1 MNSLSYQGL
10 MRDTQEGRRTI
21 TVHGEGYVLTRPDT
35 ASAQIGFV
43 NQDTDIRKAQSLNS
57 STIQQITDALVQA
70 GIPQENIQTSE
81 YSVSPQY
88 DFVDGKQVFRGY
100 EVTHILAVTIE
111 DVEQTG
117 YVIDTAVSNGANRIA
132 SIQFTLKRPQAAYQ
146 KTLQIALGHAL
157 ASAQTIANTMN
168 LKLDQTP
175 IQIIEKD
182 GGRAASRSFAQAEM
196 VSSGAV
202 PIAPG
207 ELKTSARVEVKF
219 QYKS

>member
-10 MRDTQEGRRTI
+10 MRDHQEGRRTI
-21 TVHGEGYVLTRPDT
+21 TVQGEGHVLTRPDT

-43 NQDTDIRKAQSLNS
+43 NQDTDIRKAQALNS

-70 GIPQENIQTSE
+70 GIPKENIQTAE

-88 DFVDGKQVFRGY
+88 DYIDGKQVFRGY

-146 KTLQIALGHAL
+146 KALQIALGHAL

-182 GGRAASRSFAQAEM
+182 GGRAAPRSFAQAEM

-219 QYKS
+219 QYNS